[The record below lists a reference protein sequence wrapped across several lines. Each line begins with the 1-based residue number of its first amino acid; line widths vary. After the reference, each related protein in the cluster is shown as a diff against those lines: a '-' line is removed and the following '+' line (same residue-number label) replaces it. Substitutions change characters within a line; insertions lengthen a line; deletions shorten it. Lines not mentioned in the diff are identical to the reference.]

1 MTNKEFKKLK
11 DDLWLAANKMRAD
24 SDLKSTD
31 YAPQVLGIIFLKFAD
46 IKYSKYEDEIQ
57 QEFKKKIGSRL
68 EDTLDKIAIEKCGL
82 YLPAKSRYN
91 YLVGL
96 STDKEIDKPK
106 SFDKYIFVEKIK
118 KNAFELKKNTSD
130 EHPEKDILIVQG
142 DCNIEL
148 KKVARI
154 LQGQK
159 GKKYRVLAYIDPCGM
174 ELEWSSIAA
183 LKDVKIDIWIL
194 VPTGLG
200 VNRLLTKSGEIT
212 TKWLERLEKFL
223 GLSID
228 QIKEYFYKERKELTL
243 FGEETYNEKEKNA
256 IDKSATLYKKRLKE
270 VFEFVT
276 DPYVLKNK
284 TGTPMYHLFM
294 AANNNT
300 GVKIANDIIRK
311 YSKMN

>member
-1 MTNKEFKKLK
+1 MIEFGGDWTEKKINILVEYAQAYLTIMNKYSFWKLLYFDGFAGAGMIYK
-11 DDLWLAANKMRAD
+11 DDKIDIHVTIGAAKRI
-24 SDLKSTD
+24 
-31 YAPQVLGIIFLKFAD
+31 V
-46 IKYSKYEDEIQ
+46 EI
-57 QEFKKKIGSRL
+57 E
-68 EDTLDKIAIEKCGL
+68 
-82 YLPAKSRYN
+82 N
-91 YLVGL
+91 
-96 STDKEIDKPK
+96 PK

-118 KNAFELKKNTSD
+118 KNALELRKNTSD

-148 KKVARI
+148 KKIAKI
-154 LQGQK
+154 LKSQK

-183 LKDVKIDIWIL
+183 LKDIKIDIWIL

-228 QIKEYFYKERKELTL
+228 QIKDYFYKERKELTL
-243 FGEETYNEKEKNA
+243 FGEETYKEKEKNA